1 MNLPWQLFGLGWQC
15 QVVPIKTQVF
25 CIHAVVWS
33 KVMIRE
39 QQMIPYLN
47 CVAV

>member
-1 MNLPWQLFGLGWQC
+1 MAVIRLGTA
-15 QVVPIKTQVF
+15 VPIKTQVF
-25 CIHAVVWS
+25 CIHAVVWG

-47 CVAV
+47 RVAV